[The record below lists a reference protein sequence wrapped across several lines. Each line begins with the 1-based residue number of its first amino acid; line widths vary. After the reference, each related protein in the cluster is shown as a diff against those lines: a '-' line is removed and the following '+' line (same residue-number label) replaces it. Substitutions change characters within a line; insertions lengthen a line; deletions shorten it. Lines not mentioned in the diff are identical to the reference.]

1 MEVRRCS
8 RCGAFYTNQGYVCAK
23 CTTKDNFELSQFKN
37 FVEQNGVDVNSLKQI
52 SSEIGV
58 TEQNLNRF
66 LDYDGLKGYKELFN

>member
-1 MEVRRCS
+1 MEVRRCA